1 MRIFI
6 VSCVFP
12 PEPVVSAQTSYQ
24 IAERLVDR
32 GDEVIVI
39 APFPNRPAGKI
50 FPGYK
55 RNLFSNHVMEG
66 IKVIRCFNTV
76 SQESTLISRLA
87 ENISFGITSGL
98 AVIFSKHP
106 DVLYLNTW
114 PVIATGIIWIIARIR
129 RIPLVISIQDV
140 YPESLIIQDRVSAHN
155 WWIEL
160 LRKTDAIIC
169 RGSKALIVVSKGFA
183 SIYLEDRRVDPKSIY
198 VIPNWLDA
206 KRFDQFDRDN
216 GVREKYN
223 IPKDGFVFAF
233 GGNIGVAAGVE
244 TIIEAFSSLPKKSNL
259 YLLIAGEGSNLT
271 KCKELV
277 SRLNIANVI
286 FHSPWLFEET
296 SAVLS
301 SSDILLLPTQ
311 GNQSLVSMPSKVI
324 AYMLSGRPILGQVHP
339 SSDCAHLITEAEC
352 GWVVA
357 PDSPQLL
364 TRQMEKILHM
374 DHVDFYLMGEKGR
387 NYALGNLSKE
397 ACLPKVLEILD
408 NSISM

>member
-50 FPGYK
+50 FPGYR

-76 SQESTLISRLA
+76 SEKSTLISRLA

-169 RGSKALIVVSKGFA
+169 RGSKALIVISKGFA

-206 KRFDQFDRDN
+206 KN
-216 GVREKYN
+216 S
-223 IPKDGFVFAF
+223 I
-233 GGNIGVAAGVE
+233 
-244 TIIEAFSSLPKKSNL
+244 
-259 YLLIAGEGSNLT
+259 NLT
-271 KCKELV
+271 
-277 SRLNIANVI
+277 
-286 FHSPWLFEET
+286 
-296 SAVLS
+296 
-301 SSDILLLPTQ
+301 
-311 GNQSLVSMPSKVI
+311 
-324 AYMLSGRPILGQVHP
+324 
-339 SSDCAHLITEAEC
+339 
-352 GWVVA
+352 
-357 PDSPQLL
+357 
-364 TRQMEKILHM
+364 
-374 DHVDFYLMGEKGR
+374 
-387 NYALGNLSKE
+387 
-397 ACLPKVLEILD
+397 EI
-408 NSISM
+408 MA